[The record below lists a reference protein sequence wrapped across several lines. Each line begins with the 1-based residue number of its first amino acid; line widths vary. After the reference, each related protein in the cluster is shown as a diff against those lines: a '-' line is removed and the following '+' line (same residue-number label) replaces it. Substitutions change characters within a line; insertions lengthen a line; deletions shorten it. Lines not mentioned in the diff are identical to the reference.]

1 MSFLQKM
8 IGTAPTPTED
18 GAYSPSK
25 FALKMA
31 VPAKTDYDGG
41 VYENPYRGEKELR
54 ILMVCTQE
62 RNMVMANGKKF
73 STGNHP
79 VEMGLPMLHLLN
91 AGFKIDVV
99 TPTGAPAIIEQ
110 WAMPKED
117 EAVKKLYRDFDH
129 AFKHP
134 GSLRDFVA
142 NSMTDDSPYIAV
154 YLPGGHGA
162 MLGLPYNTD
171 LGDLLRWAH
180 DTDRFTLAICH
191 GPAALLAAD
200 QGTHLIQRLLVIW
213 RVFSETIT

>member
-1 MSFLQKM
+1 
-8 IGTAPTPTED
+8 
-18 GAYSPSK
+18 
-25 FALKMA
+25 
-31 VPAKTDYDGG
+31 
-41 VYENPYRGEKELR
+41 
-54 ILMVCTQE
+54 
-62 RNMVMANGKKF
+62 MVMANGKKF

-110 WAMPKED
+110 WAMPKAD

-162 MLGLPYNTD
+162 MLGLPDNSD

-180 DTDRFTLAICH
+180 NTNRFTLAICH

-200 QGTHLIQRLLVIW
+200 QGTHLMHRLFTL
-213 RVFSETIT
+213 